1 MAGIQQ
7 LLRESNCVS
16 IMARRDDSTDVVV
29 PRASSPPP
37 EDLPDLLPIFYEAEP
52 DGGVSWNF
60 GNTEAN
66 MSFWEKKNQS
76 IEFLFFSTV
85 CPGITDR

>member
-1 MAGIQQ
+1 
-7 LLRESNCVS
+7 
-16 IMARRDDSTDVVV
+16 MARPGDSTDVVV
-29 PRASSPPP
+29 SRASSPLP

-66 MSFWEKKNQS
+66 MSFWEKISQ
-76 IEFLFFSTV
+76 
-85 CPGITDR
+85 